1 LRIDFQRQRFVV
13 SVSESDVLR
22 LIYGGALTSIAV
34 LVDGVPVE
42 DHALTLCLEKDH
54 VHDDTHHDP
63 LPPAQEH
70 LKSWLFR
77 LVQQEVEMPE
87 MWLDRPKLAFGSDG
101 QLLELVH
108 HRSGNVAMERT
119 APDAVIFDVDRVQVQ
134 VTAVCECGDAGLVCW
149 AGDDTASWPAFRDL
163 VLQGDEARRLFDSGR

>member
-1 LRIDFQRQRFVV
+1 MQSQRFVV
-13 SVSESDVLR
+13 SVSERDVLR
-22 LIYGGALTSIAV
+22 LLYGRELTSAAV
-34 LVDGVPVE
+34 RFDGVPLGG
-42 DHALTLCLEKDH
+42 HALTLRLETNYDSEE
-54 VHDDTHHDP
+54 P

-77 LVQQEVEMPE
+77 VVQQEVEMPE

-108 HRSGNVAMERT
+108 HRSGNVAMERA

-149 AGDDTASWPAFRDL
+149 AGDDTASWPPFRDL
-163 VLQGDEARRLFDSGR
+163 VFQGDEARRLFDSGR